1 MNEMV
6 SELCGPLIEF
16 YVFERLLNV
25 TICEIYLFLFVIV
38 EEIVLLFELIFLF
51 GLLLFDSR
59 PEFSHALD
67 SCQKLVLFVDFFL
80 VEFFGK
86 PIFDDNKFLVLFAGQ

>member
-6 SELCGPLIEF
+6 PELCGPLIEF
-16 YVFERLLNV
+16 DIFEGLLNV

-38 EEIVLLFELIFLF
+38 QEIVFLFGLIFLF
-51 GLLLFDSR
+51 GLLLFDSG

-67 SCQKLVLFVDFFL
+67 SCQKPVLFVDFFL
-80 VEFFGK
+80 FKIFG
-86 PIFDDNKFLVLFAGQ
+86 